1 MDDTM
6 DHGLHARF
14 LRGLSTAPD
23 GAAVRIG
30 TESVSYRELHR
41 TALRWAGALTA
52 AGARSVGVLAG
63 KSATGYAGILAVL
76 YAGAAVVPLRPDFP
90 AARTREILRASGA
103 DAVVVDGAGL
113 PVLADALAGGGDVP
127 VDFPVL
133 APDLPDTPDGGLPA
147 GVVRLVPRPE
157 PALPEPVRCKPG
169 DPAYLLFTSGSTGR
183 PKGVVITHGA
193 TDHYFGLME
202 RRYDFGPSDVFSQ
215 AFDLNFDCAVFDL
228 FCAWGAGATVVPVPP
243 PAYRDLPGFIAAQGV
258 TVWFS
263 TPSVIDLTR
272 RLGRL
277 GNGAVDGGGGGT
289 EGVGGSR
296 MPGLRWSLFAGE
308 ALKCRD
314 ALDWRRAAPG
324 ATLENLYGPTE
335 LTITVAA
342 HRWDDEESP
351 RAAVNGLSPIGGIN
365 DGHDYLLLGPDD
377 KPIDGEDGE
386 DGEDAEGELWITG
399 PQLAAG
405 YLDPADEH
413 GRFVEREGR
422 RWYRTGD
429 RVRRTPGGG
438 LVYVGRLDSQ
448 LQVHGWRVEPAEV
461 EHAVRACGTDDAV
474 VVGVDTPGGTE
485 LVAFYTGTPV
495 EPRELVRR
503 LREVVPD
510 GVLPRHFRHLDAFP
524 LNPNRKTDRL
534 RLTALAR
541 AEYGPRAAGG
551 TAG

>member
-1 MDDTM
+1 MDGIL

-14 LRGLSTAPD
+14 LRGLSAAPD

-30 TESVSYRELHR
+30 TTSVSYRHLHR
-41 TALRWAGALTA
+41 TALLWAGALTA

-63 KSATGYAGILAVL
+63 KSATGYAGILAAL

-90 AARTREILRASGA
+90 AARTREVLRASDA
-103 DAVVVDGAGL
+103 DVLIADRAGL
-113 PVLADALAGGGDVP
+113 PVLAGALAGDGAADV
-127 VDFPVL
+127 PVL
-133 APDLPDTPDGGLPA
+133 APDALDGELPE
-147 GVVRLVPRPE
+147 GVARLVPRPE
-157 PALPEPVRCKPG
+157 LSLSEPARCKPA

-193 TDHYFGLME
+193 TGHYFDVME
-202 RRYDFGPSDVFSQ
+202 RRYDFGASDVFSQ

-243 PAYRDLPGFIAAQGV
+243 PAYRDLPGFITAQGI

-272 RLGRL
+272 RLGAL
-277 GNGAVDGGGGGT
+277 DGP
-289 EGVGGSR
+289 R

-314 ALDWRRAAPG
+314 AADWRAAAPG

-351 RAAVNGLSPIGGIN
+351 RAAVNGLAPIGAVN
-365 DGHDYLLLGPDD
+365 DGHDHLLLGPDGD
-377 KPIDGEDGE
+377 PSPD
-386 DGEDAEGELWITG
+386 EGELWVTG

-405 YLDPADEH
+405 YLDPADER
-413 GRFVEREGR
+413 GRFAERDGR

-429 RVRRTPGGG
+429 RVRRAPGGD

-461 EHAVRACGTDDAV
+461 EHAVRACGADDAV

-485 LVAFYTGTPV
+485 LVAFYTGIPV

-524 LNPNRKTDRL
+524 LNANRKTDRL
-534 RLTALAR
+534 RLTTMAADG
-541 AEYGPRAAGG
+541 YGPRSGPAL
-551 TAG
+551 

>member
-1 MDDTM
+1 MDGTM

-30 TESVSYRELHR
+30 TESVSYRRLHR

-63 KSATGYAGILAVL
+63 KSATGYAGILATL

-103 DAVVVDGAGL
+103 DAVIVDGAGL
-113 PVLADALAGGGDVP
+113 SVLADVLAGAGDI
-127 VDFPVL
+127 PVL
-133 APDLPDTPDGGLPA
+133 APDSADAADVPGGGLPA
-147 GVVRLVPRPE
+147 GVVRLVPRPG
-157 PALPEPVRCKPG
+157 PALTEPVRCKPG

-193 TDHYFGLME
+193 TEHYFGLME

-243 PAYRDLPGFIAAQGV
+243 PAYRDLPGFINAQGV

-272 RLGRL
+272 RLGGL
-277 GNGAVDGGGGGT
+277 EAAEGPDGGP
-289 EGVGGSR
+289 R

-365 DGHDYLLLGPDD
+365 EGHDHLLLGPDGA
-377 KPIDGEDGE
+377 PADGDG
-386 DGEDAEGELWITG
+386 AEGELWITG

-405 YLDPADEH
+405 YLDPADEP
-413 GRFVEREGR
+413 GRFVARDGR

-429 RVRRTPGGG
+429 RIRRTPGGG

-461 EHAVRACGTDDAV
+461 EHAVRACGADDAV

-495 EPRELVRR
+495 EPSELVRQ
-503 LREVVPD
+503 LREIVPD

-541 AEYGPRAAGG
+541 EKYGPGG
-551 TAG
+551 GAVG